1 MLDHNDSANGAPDKN
16 LSSGSLVAVNA
27 GKAVADSR
35 IVAKKF
41 GKDHKNV
48 LRSIDELVQ
57 SINSSMAQNW
67 AIGIVEKH
75 AVHPT
80 ISNRVDR
87 YFELDRDAFTLL
99 AMGFT
104 GKEAM
109 RWKIEYIR
117 AFNAMESKLSAQAP
131 ALPGTED
138 HPTLE
143 HADRRFREVF
153 ARGDLHPDALLQILF
168 GETIPFTGDEK
179 YRFFASRVC
188 DALGIADPKSAL
200 DLLPDSEKAL
210 LAVFSPQGQQR
221 LTAITESG
229 LYLLAFSPRTK
240 PLEVPHINEAAATS
254 DIDQLNCLA
263 LCYSLKTIEAF
274 WYTFEHALL
283 DRHPKDGDLLAGLD
297 GAISCAVENANGFLR
312 LYRELRA

>member
-1 MLDHNDSANGAPDKN
+1 MLDHNDSADGAPDNN
-16 LSSGSLVAVNA
+16 LPIRSLVAINA
-27 GKAVADSR
+27 GKAIADSR

-41 GKDHKNV
+41 GKRHDNV
-48 LRSIDELVQ
+48 LRDIDGLVELL
-57 SINSSMAQNW
+57 NSLVPQNR
-67 AIGIVEKH
+67 GPQLTEKK
-75 AVHPT
+75 AANPT
-80 ISNRVDR
+80 IKGVFDR

-117 AFNAMESKLSAQAP
+117 AFNAMESELRSQAP
-131 ALPGTED
+131 ALPDTED
-138 HPTLE
+138 HRTLE

-168 GETIPFTGDEK
+168 GENIPFTGDEK
-179 YRFFASRVC
+179 YRFFASSVC
-188 DALGIADPKSAL
+188 GALGIADPKSAL
-200 DLLPDSEKAL
+200 DLLPDSEKTS

-240 PLEVPHINEAAATS
+240 PLEVPLINETS
-254 DIDQLNCLA
+254 AKSDLDQLNCLA
-263 LCYSLKTIEAF
+263 LCYSLKTIETF

-283 DRHPKDGDLLAGLD
+283 DRHPKDSDLLAGLD
-297 GAISCAVENANGFLR
+297 GVISCAVENANGFLR

>member
-16 LSSGSLVAVNA
+16 LPTANLVAVNA
-27 GKAVADSR
+27 GRAVADSR
-35 IVAKKF
+35 IVAKMF
-41 GKDHKNV
+41 GKRHDNV
-48 LRSIDELVQ
+48 LRDIDGLVE
-57 SINSSMAQNW
+57 SLNSLVPQNR
-67 AIGIVEKH
+67 GPGLTEKKV
-75 AVHPT
+75 ANPT
-80 ISNRVDR
+80 IKGVFDR

-117 AFNAMESKLSAQAP
+117 AFNAMESELRAQAS

-200 DLLPDSEKAL
+200 HLLPDSEKTL
-210 LAVFSPQGQQR
+210 LAVFTPQGQQR

-240 PLEVPHINEAAATS
+240 PLEGPQINEAVTKS
-254 DIDQLNCLA
+254 DRDQLNCLA

-283 DRHPKDGDLLAGLD
+283 DRHPKDGELLAGLD
-297 GAISCAVENANGFLR
+297 GAISCTVENANGFLR